1 VRTPTISTRVTRV
14 DPERPDEATMRGAGA
29 VIEAGGLVAFPTESF
44 YGLGA
49 DALDGDAIAR
59 VFEVKG
65 RPESKP
71 LLVLVDSLDM
81 VARLTTRI
89 GDGARA
95 LMQRHWPGPLTLVL
109 EAAAA
114 VPAGL
119 TAGTGTVGVRMPGH
133 AVARALVHAAARPIT
148 APSANPSTAPPP
160 LTAAAVR
167 GYFDGRVELILD
179 GGPTAGGAGSTVAD
193 CTAWPPRIL
202 RQGPVVIEGACA
214 SPA

>member
-1 VRTPTISTRVTRV
+1 VIKV
-14 DPERPDEATMRGAGA
+14 DPERPDRAVMRAAGA
-29 VIEAGGLVAFPTESF
+29 LVETGGLVAFPTESF

-49 DALDGDAIAR
+49 DALDADAIGR

-81 VARLTTRI
+81 AARLTTGI
-89 GDGARA
+89 GAGARD
-95 LMQRHWPGPLTLVL
+95 LMCRHWPGPLTLVL
-109 EAAAA
+109 EAAAS
-114 VPAGL
+114 VPAAL

-133 AVARALVHAAARPIT
+133 ALARALVRAAARPIT
-148 APSANPSTAPPP
+148 APSANPSSAPPP
-160 LTAAAVR
+160 LTAEAVR
-167 GYFDGRVELILD
+167 GYFDGRVEMILD
-179 GGPTAGGAGSTVAD
+179 GGATAGGAGSTVAD
-193 CTAWPPRIL
+193 CTRWPPRIL